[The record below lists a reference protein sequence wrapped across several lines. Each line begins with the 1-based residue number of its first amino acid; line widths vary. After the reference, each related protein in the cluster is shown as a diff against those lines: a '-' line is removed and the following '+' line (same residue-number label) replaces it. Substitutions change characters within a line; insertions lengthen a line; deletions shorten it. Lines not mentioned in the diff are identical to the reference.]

1 MLELARRD
9 WDQISIFRGEILPT
23 GPDGA
28 CVFYEH
34 DSHLCALHRL
44 GGAGA
49 LPAACRHFPRVFLHD
64 GRGMSLSLS
73 HFCPTAAG
81 LLLDG
86 GPLEVVDAT
95 PPLMLDGDVE
105 AFDAV
110 DALPPLLRPGL
121 LMDLEAFD
129 AWERA
134 AVQTLGRDDLTCD
147 ASLAIIDAATEQ
159 IRPWKPGA
167 TLLVALVA
175 ESFHA
180 AAERHTARK
189 PAVEPGWGN
198 FDGAVRRYL
207 AAKVFGNR
215 LAYEGRGLR
224 SIVEWLR
231 MCLGRLRREAANAAA
246 GGALNEPLFLEAV
259 RATDLALVH
268 RTDTAALARSLE
280 RIEQQP

>member
-1 MLELARRD
+1 VLELARRD
-9 WDQISIFRGEILPT
+9 WGQISILRALEKSRSDPEVVLPT

-44 GGAGA
+44 GGAGT
-49 LPAACRHFPRVFLHD
+49 LPAACRHFPRVLLQD

-86 GPLEVVDAT
+86 GSLEVVDAT
-95 PPLMLDGDVE
+95 PPLMLDG
-105 AFDAV
+105 
-110 DALPPLLRPGL
+110 
-121 LMDLEAFD
+121 DLEAFD

-134 AVQTLGRDDLTCD
+134 AVQTLGRDDLACD

-159 IRPWKPGA
+159 IRPWKPGG
-167 TLLVALVA
+167 TPLVALVA
-175 ESFHA
+175 ESFHV

-189 PAVEPGWGN
+189 PAVEPGWGS

-215 LAYEGRGLR
+215 LAYECLGLR

-231 MCLGRLRREAANAAA
+231 MCPGRLRREAANAAA
-246 GGALNEPLFLEAV
+246 GGALNEPIFLEAV

-268 RTDTAALARSLE
+268 RTDTAVLARSLE